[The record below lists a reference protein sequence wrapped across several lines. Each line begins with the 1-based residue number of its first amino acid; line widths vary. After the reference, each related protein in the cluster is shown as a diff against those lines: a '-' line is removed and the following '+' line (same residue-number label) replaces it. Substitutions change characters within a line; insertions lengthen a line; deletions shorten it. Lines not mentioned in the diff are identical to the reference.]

1 MKNFFNQSMTSGN
14 VLIIVTVVVI
24 VMLVFSSVLII
35 EVVER
40 PKVIDAF
47 ESATQARY
55 VAEAGLE
62 EVKNYIRTSAYD
74 ANGNVWLNTNSSPG
88 GFLAIDDL
96 MIGNNP
102 VDITIT
108 ELGNGWHQAVASAQ
122 INNIPYNLAMEIK
135 GRDSFSRYMFF
146 THLDDINI
154 GATTVRGDV
163 HSNRRLNFYF
173 GGAKM
178 YGDTTAVRGIGFYY
192 GANAGNTTFYGDL
205 NGYSD
210 SITWPKTSEIATLHN
225 ETTGVYQ
232 VSNTSSEYSGF
243 GNFNTEIEFIGDQV
257 KITAKKISDGS
268 VLKTGTYPLPANK
281 LIFVQNAVTS
291 IKGDINGRV
300 TVATMDKVD
309 ITGSIRYVDGGGD
322 RAYVLKENGVVIEDT
337 PPGVVWSEAN
347 GYTYEENSDY
357 DPTVSSAVG
366 IMALKDVT
374 ITSAA
379 PYNMEMHAAI
389 FSSQGN
395 WHCDLSEQK
404 GNLRVLG
411 SMTHKRRGW
420 RYSGSGYGWAKSG
433 EYIYD
438 TNLLAAPP
446 DWYLAVD
453 TPVFDSWRRF

>member
-1 MKNFFNQSMTSGN
+1 
-14 VLIIVTVVVI
+14 
-24 VMLVFSSVLII
+24 
-35 EVVER
+35 
-40 PKVIDAF
+40 
-47 ESATQARY
+47 
-55 VAEAGLE
+55 
-62 EVKNYIRTSAYD
+62 
-74 ANGNVWLNTNSSPG
+74 
-88 GFLAIDDL
+88 
-96 MIGNNP
+96 
-102 VDITIT
+102 
-108 ELGNGWHQAVASAQ
+108 
-122 INNIPYNLAMEIK
+122 
-135 GRDSFSRYMFF
+135 
-146 THLDDINI
+146 
-154 GATTVRGDV
+154 
-163 HSNRRLNFYF
+163 
-173 GGAKM
+173 
-178 YGDTTAVRGIGFYY
+178 
-192 GANAGNTTFYGDL
+192 
-205 NGYSD
+205 
-210 SITWPKTSEIATLHN
+210 TSEIATLHN

-395 WHCDLSEQK
+395 WHCDLAQRK
-404 GNLRVLG
+404 GNLRVVG